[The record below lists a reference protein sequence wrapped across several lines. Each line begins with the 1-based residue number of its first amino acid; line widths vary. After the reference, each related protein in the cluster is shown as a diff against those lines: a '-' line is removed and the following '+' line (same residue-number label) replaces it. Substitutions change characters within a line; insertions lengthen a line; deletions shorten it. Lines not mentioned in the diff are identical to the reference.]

1 MITRECLRLAHEKAS
16 FIGTINRQFDDSFG
30 KESGKIGDTLRIRLP
45 AQYTRRTGSRV
56 MAVQDAIEQKTALT
70 VATQDGV
77 DMRFNSRELALDLT
91 NFSKQHLEPAMAVM
105 VSGIE
110 ADVLAGCTKAV
121 ANTVGTA
128 GTPPTDLAAI
138 GAARAKLNQALA
150 PKEDRCIQM
159 DSVTMGG
166 LVNGLKGLFQDSQ
179 QIKEQYR
186 EGMIG
191 RTTGADYYENER
203 VWTMT
208 NSAGT
213 TPNNCNQTFADAS
226 TTITIQSTTTAYNAG
241 QVVTVAGVY
250 DCHPETKAPYASL
263 KQFVVISA
271 TTTVLTVSP
280 TIYITGARKNVCTST
295 GADLSGANSGAVTL
309 VGAAS
314 TSYTQNM
321 MYTKDAFT
329 FATAALPMMGGSVKC
344 AVQTY
349 DGLSIRVWQ
358 DADIRNDELLTR
370 IDMLY
375 GYAAIRPQWACR
387 ITN

>member
-1 MITRECLRLAHEKAS
+1 M
-16 FIGTINRQFDDSFG
+16 
-30 KESGKIGDTLRIRLP
+30 
-45 AQYTRRTGSRV
+45 
-56 MAVQDAIEQKTALT
+56 
-70 VATQDGV
+70 
-77 DMRFNSRELALDLT
+77 
-91 NFSKQHLEPAMAVM
+91 
-105 VSGIE
+105 
-110 ADVLAGCTKAV
+110 
-121 ANTVGTA
+121 
-128 GTPPTDLAAI
+128 
-138 GAARAKLNQALA
+138 
-150 PKEDRCIQM
+150 
-159 DSVTMGG
+159 
-166 LVNGLKGLFQDSQ
+166 
-179 QIKEQYR
+179 
-186 EGMIG
+186 
-191 RTTGADYYENER
+191 
-203 VWTMT
+203 
-208 NSAGT
+208 
-213 TPNNCNQTFADAS
+213 
-226 TTITIQSTTTAYNAG
+226 QSTTTAYNAG
-241 QVVTVAGVY
+241 QVVTVAGVF
-250 DCHPETKAPYASL
+250 DCHPETKAPYSSL

-280 TIYITGARKNVCTST
+280 TIFITGARKNVCTST

-314 TSYTQNM
+314 TSYTQNL